1 MENAVHQTSKIAS
14 KAPTTSLCDVS
25 PLDLADARSSIH
37 NSDFLGMYNL
47 CIICG
52 ALYLLNTLIS
62 TLWSVQ
68 NAFDPSL
75 FQTVFCSYEFVDVVM
90 VLILQCV
97 FSFTAMIP
105 VYLANASWS
114 RDSRLLTNVIHHVLQ
129 SIFLFGNM
137 TYLIYRDWH
146 IIHIMIVFIECLVL
160 LMKMHSYTRVQI
172 QSARSSETNR
182 QRQSFRSFC
191 LFLLFPTLVYQSQ
204 FPRTLAIRPW
214 YLMEKLIAL
223 TLSFAMFYVIVTNHV
238 IPILNDSG
246 VNDPVLVISNLL
258 LPFIG
263 CYLMTWFIIF
273 ECICNIAAEISMYA
287 KRDFYG
293 DWWNSTTFEE
303 FARKWNRPVHEF
315 LFHHVYLE
323 GRKSFQMSRTSA
335 MFLTFFLSAA
345 VHECCFIVVFRALRM
360 YHFVIHMSEI
370 GCIACGNGLKGTRVG
385 NYFYWLAMAFGLP
398 LQAVLY
404 CREYH
409 GGEPI
414 FLHILMPMMVGSCC
428 FLAVISI
435 FYVSKVRIM

>member
-1 MENAVHQTSKIAS
+1 MENASQQVSKIVS
-14 KAPTTSLCDVS
+14 NAPKSICDVS
-25 PLDLADARSSIH
+25 PLDIADARSSVH
-37 NSDFLGMYNL
+37 NSDFRGLYNL
-47 CIICG
+47 CSICG
-52 ALYLLNTLIS
+52 GLYVLDTLIS
-62 TLWSVQ
+62 TLWNVK

-75 FQTVFCSYEFVDVVM
+75 FRTVFYSYEFVDVVM

-97 FSFTAMIP
+97 FSSMAMIP
-105 VYLANASWS
+105 VYIASRWQN
-114 RDSRLLTNVIHHVLQ
+114 SRLLTNVIHHVLQ
-129 SIFLFGNM
+129 SIFLFSNM
-137 TYLIYRDWH
+137 TYIIYRDWH
-146 IIHIMIVFIECLVL
+146 IIHIMIVFIECVVL

-172 QSARSSETNR
+172 QSVRSSTTTR
-182 QRQSFRSFC
+182 QDQSFRSFC
-191 LFLLFPTLVYQSQ
+191 LFLFFPTLVYQHH
-204 FPRTLAIRPW
+204 FPRTRSIRLW
-214 YLMEKLIAL
+214 YLMEKLSAL
-223 TLSFAMFYVIVTNHV
+223 ILAFAMFYVIVTKHV
-238 IPILNDSG
+238 IPVLNDSG

-258 LPFIG
+258 LPFVG
-263 CYLMTWFIIF
+263 CYLMTWFVIF
-273 ECICNIAAEISMYA
+273 ECICNIAAEITMYA

-323 GRKSFQMSRTSA
+323 GRKSFQMSRSSA

-345 VHECCFIVVFRALRM
+345 VHECCFIVVFRAVRM

-370 GCIACGNGLKGTRVG
+370 GCIVFVNGLKGTRVG

-409 GGEPI
+409 GGNPI

-435 FYVSKVRIM
+435 LYVSKLRG